1 VRHDSLKLLRQR
13 VYQIVAGYEDADD
26 ADRLRHDPALQIV
39 ADQKLGHAQQYAAC
53 PSNYQFAGYWKD
65 SETGLYYAEARY
77 YNPRLGRF
85 MSADPLGGSI
95 NPQSQNRYAYVLNN
109 TENLIDPLGLW
120 TMQAGNCFFYS
131 YQESFGFGEAVNGR
145 PTPGVST
152 SALGPIDSGVS
163 CTSTDSFAG
172 ASLEFPSEAAFT
184 QNLENLAGKA
194 AGLLANRPQAPTQPK
209 KPCTAVQNQ
218 AKGMTQLAE
227 ADHAVEG
234 PLLFSLFPAG
244 SAAVLGG
251 MGTATG
257 YACGVPEPGWVFAC
271 GGMVAVDIVGGG
283 AIVVGNY
290 FYFKNAGSIWKKLT
304 SPALPPSGSDTC
316 GGG

>member
-1 VRHDSLKLLRQR
+1 
-13 VYQIVAGYEDADD
+13 
-26 ADRLRHDPALQIV
+26 
-39 ADQKLGHAQQYAAC
+39 
-53 PSNYQFAGYWKD
+53 
-65 SETGLYYAEARY
+65 
-77 YNPRLGRF
+77 
-85 MSADPLGGSI
+85 
-95 NPQSQNRYAYVLNN
+95 
-109 TENLIDPLGLW
+109 
-120 TMQAGNCFFYS
+120 
-131 YQESFGFGEAVNGR
+131 
-145 PTPGVST
+145 
-152 SALGPIDSGVS
+152 
-163 CTSTDSFAG
+163 
-172 ASLEFPSEAAFT
+172 
-184 QNLENLAGKA
+184 
-194 AGLLANRPQAPTQPK
+194 
-209 KPCTAVQNQ
+209 
-218 AKGMTQLAE
+218 MTQLAE

-304 SPALPPSGSDTC
+304 SPSSPPSGSDTC